1 VKAWLAQWLGEWSET
16 LLLGVQVLLI
26 LLAGFVLQR
35 LVARTLSRVG
45 QRYQQL
51 PAELLLPLRG
61 ALRWLIMGSAL
72 LLALEHL
79 GVSAGVLWAAFS
91 GFVAVAAVA
100 FFAVWSVL
108 SNLFC
113 AVLIFTVGPFRLGD
127 RVEVVEAADKPG
139 AKGRVIAINLLYT
152 TLEEDA
158 EAGTGALVQI
168 PNSLFFQKVV
178 RRWRGAEH
186 STSTPIP
193 THNET

>member
-1 VKAWLAQWLGEWSET
+1 VTAWLAQWLGAWSET

-26 LLAGFVLQR
+26 LLAGYVLQR
-35 LVARTLSRVG
+35 LVARGLSRLAR
-45 QRYQQL
+45 RYQL
-51 PAELLLPLRG
+51 PGELMLPLRG
-61 ALRWLIMGSAL
+61 ALRWLVMGSAL

-113 AVLIFTVGPFRLGD
+113 AVLIFAVGPFRLGD
-127 RVEVVEAADKPG
+127 RVEVMEAADKRG
-139 AKGRVIAINLLYT
+139 ARGRVVAINLLYT

-158 EAGTGALVQI
+158 EAETGALVQI

-178 RRWRGAEH
+178 RRWRGPEVHPINPH
-186 STSTPIP
+186 S
-193 THNET
+193 ET

>member
-1 VKAWLAQWLGEWSET
+1 MKGWLAQWLGEWSGT
-16 LLLGVQVLLI
+16 LLLGGQLLLI
-26 LLAGFVLQR
+26 LIAGFVLQR
-35 LVARTLSRVG
+35 LVARGLTRLAT
-45 QRYQQL
+45 RYQL
-51 PAELLLPLRG
+51 PGELLLPLRG

-72 LLALEHL
+72 MLALEHV

-100 FFAVWSVL
+100 FFAIWSVL

-127 RVEVVEAADKPG
+127 RVEVMESFDKPG

-152 TLEEDA
+152 TLEEESDT
-158 EAGTGALVQI
+158 GTGALLQI

-178 RRWRGAEH
+178 RRWRGTEQLP
-186 STSTPIP
+186 STS
-193 THNET
+193 HRNEM

>member
-1 VKAWLAQWLGEWSET
+1 MKAWLAQWLGGWSET
-16 LLLGVQVLLI
+16 LLLGVQLLLI
-26 LLAGFVLQR
+26 LLAGYVLQR
-35 LVARTLSRVG
+35 LVARGLSRLAR
-45 QRYQQL
+45 RYQQL

-113 AVLIFTVGPFRLGD
+113 AVLIFTITPFRLGD
-127 RVEVVEAADKPG
+127 RVEVMEAADKPG

-152 TLEEDA
+152 TLEEDPQ
-158 EAGTGALVQI
+158 AGTGALVQI

-178 RRWRGAEH
+178 RRWRGTEQLP
-186 STSTPIP
+186 STP
-193 THNET
+193 HQET

>member
-1 VKAWLAQWLGEWSET
+1 VKAWLAQWLGEWGET
-16 LLLGVQVLLI
+16 LLFGVQILLI
-26 LLAGFVLQR
+26 LLAGFILQR
-35 LVARTLSRVG
+35 LVARGLTRLAT
-45 QRYQQL
+45 RYQL
-51 PAELLLPLRG
+51 PGELLLPLRG

-72 LLALEHL
+72 MLALEHL

-113 AVLIFTVGPFRLGD
+113 AVLIFTIAPFRLGD
-127 RVEVVEAADKPG
+127 RVEVLEAADKPG

-158 EAGTGALVQI
+158 ETGSGALVQI

-178 RRWRGAEH
+178 RRWRAAE
-186 STSTPIP
+186 SLPAATF
-193 THNET
+193 HNET

>member
-1 VKAWLAQWLGEWSET
+1 MKVWLAQWLGAWSET
-16 LLLGVQVLLI
+16 LLLGGQVLLI
-26 LLAGFVLQR
+26 LLAGYVLQR
-35 LVARTLSRVG
+35 LVARGLTRLAN
-45 QRYQQL
+45 RYQL
-51 PAELLLPLRG
+51 PGELLLPLRG

-72 LLALEHL
+72 MLALEHL

-113 AVLIFTVGPFRLGD
+113 AVLIFTIGPFRLGD
-127 RVEVVEAADKPG
+127 RVEVLEAADKPG

-158 EAGTGALVQI
+158 ENGSGALVQI

-178 RRWRGAEH
+178 RRWRGTEH
-186 STSTPIP
+186 QPTPTTTP
-193 THNET
+193 NET

>member
-1 VKAWLAQWLGEWSET
+1 MKAWLAQWLGEWSET

-26 LLAGFVLQR
+26 LLAGYLLQR
-35 LVARTLSRVG
+35 LVARGLTRVA
-45 QRYQQL
+45 QRYQL
-51 PAELLLPLRG
+51 PGELLLPLRG

-72 LLALEHL
+72 MLALEHL
-79 GVSAGVLWAAFS
+79 GVSAAVLWAAFS

-127 RVEVVEAADKPG
+127 RVEVIEAADKPG

-178 RRWRGAEH
+178 RRWRGTE
-186 STSTPIP
+186 PLP
-193 THNET
+193 TTTIINNET

>member
-1 VKAWLAQWLGEWSET
+1 MKAWLAQWLGEWSGT
-16 LLLGVQVLLI
+16 LLFGVQVLLI

-35 LVARTLSRVG
+35 LVARGLTRIAT
-45 QRYQQL
+45 RYHM
-51 PAELLLPLRG
+51 PGELLLPLRG

-72 LLALEHL
+72 MLALEHL
-79 GVSAGVLWAAFS
+79 GVSAGVLWAALS

-113 AVLIFTVGPFRLGD
+113 AVLIFTIAPFRLGD
-127 RVEVVEAADKPG
+127 RVEVIEAADKPG

-178 RRWRGAEH
+178 RRWRGTEPLP
-186 STSTPIP
+186 STS
-193 THNET
+193 HNET

>member
-1 VKAWLAQWLGEWSET
+1 MKVWLAQWLGAWSET
-16 LLLGVQVLLI
+16 LLLGGQILLI
-26 LLAGFVLQR
+26 LLAGYVLQR
-35 LVARTLSRVG
+35 LVARGLTRLAN
-45 QRYQQL
+45 RYQL
-51 PAELLLPLRG
+51 PGELLLPLRG

-72 LLALEHL
+72 MLALEHL

-113 AVLIFTVGPFRLGD
+113 AVLIFTIGPFRLGD
-127 RVEVVEAADKPG
+127 RVEVLEAADKPG

-158 EAGTGALVQI
+158 ENGSGALVQI

-178 RRWRGAEH
+178 RRWRGTEH
-186 STSTPIP
+186 QLTPTTTP
-193 THNET
+193 NET

>member
-1 VKAWLAQWLGEWSET
+1 MKAWLAQWLGEWGET
-16 LLLGVQVLLI
+16 LLFGVQILLI
-26 LLAGFVLQR
+26 LLAGFILQR
-35 LVARTLSRVG
+35 LVARGLTRLAT
-45 QRYQQL
+45 RYQL
-51 PAELLLPLRG
+51 PGELLLPLRG

-72 LLALEHL
+72 MLALEHL

-113 AVLIFTVGPFRLGD
+113 AVLIFTIAPFRLGD
-127 RVEVVEAADKPG
+127 RVEVLEAADKPG

-158 EAGTGALVQI
+158 EAGTGAQVQI

-178 RRWRGAEH
+178 RRWRGSE
-186 STSTPIP
+186 PLP
-193 THNET
+193 TTIHNET

>member
-1 VKAWLAQWLGEWSET
+1 MKGWLAQWLGEWSET
-16 LLLGVQVLLI
+16 LLLGTRVLLI
-26 LLAGFVLQR
+26 LLVAFVLQR
-35 LVARTLSRVG
+35 LVARGLTRIAT
-45 QRYQQL
+45 RYQL
-51 PAELLLPLRG
+51 PGELLLPLRG

-100 FFAVWSVL
+100 FFAIWSVL

-127 RVEVVEAADKPG
+127 RVEVMDGFDKPG
-139 AKGRVIAINLLYT
+139 AKGRVVAINLLYT
-152 TLEEDA
+152 TLEEEGELA
-158 EAGTGALVQI
+158 SGALLQI

-178 RRWRGAEH
+178 RRWRGTDAL
-186 STSTPIP
+186 SVTVLPRKSQ
-193 THNET
+193 ET

>member
-1 VKAWLAQWLGEWSET
+1 MKAWLAQWLGEWSDT
-16 LLLGVQVLLI
+16 LLFGVQVLLI
-26 LLAGFVLQR
+26 LLAGFFLQR
-35 LVARTLSRVG
+35 LVARGLTRLAT
-45 QRYQQL
+45 RYQL
-51 PAELLLPLRG
+51 PGELLLPLRG

-72 LLALEHL
+72 MLALEHL
-79 GVSAGVLWAAFS
+79 GVSAGVLWAALS

-113 AVLIFTVGPFRLGD
+113 AVLIFTIAPFRLGD
-127 RVEVVEAADKPG
+127 RVEVLEAADKPG

-178 RRWRGAEH
+178 RRWRGTEH
-186 STSTPIP
+186 PTPIP

>member
-1 VKAWLAQWLGEWSET
+1 MKAWLAQWLGEWSGT
-16 LLLGVQVLLI
+16 LLFGVQLLLI
-26 LLAGFVLQR
+26 LLAGFFLQR
-35 LVARTLSRVG
+35 LVARGLTRLAT
-45 QRYQQL
+45 RYQL
-51 PAELLLPLRG
+51 PGELLLPLRG

-72 LLALEHL
+72 MLALEHL

-113 AVLIFTVGPFRLGD
+113 AVLIFTIAPFRLGD
-127 RVEVVEAADKPG
+127 RVEVLEAADKPG

-178 RRWRGAEH
+178 RRWRGTEH
-186 STSTPIP
+186 PTPIP

>member
-1 VKAWLAQWLGEWSET
+1 VKAWLAQWLGGWSET
-16 LLLGVQVLLI
+16 LLLGVQLLLI
-26 LLAGFVLQR
+26 LLAGYVLQR
-35 LVARTLSRVG
+35 LVARGLSRLAR
-45 QRYQQL
+45 RYQQL

-127 RVEVVEAADKPG
+127 RVEVLEAADKPG

-158 EAGTGALVQI
+158 ESGSGALVQI

-178 RRWRGAEH
+178 RRWRGTEQLP
-186 STSTPIP
+186 STP
-193 THNET
+193 HQET

>member
-1 VKAWLAQWLGEWSET
+1 MKAWLAQWLGEWSET

-26 LLAGFVLQR
+26 LLAGYVLQR
-35 LVARTLSRVG
+35 LVARGLTRIAG
-45 QRYQQL
+45 RYHL
-51 PAELLLPLRG
+51 PGELLLPLRG

-72 LLALEHL
+72 MLALEHL

-127 RVEVVEAADKPG
+127 RVEVIEAADKPG
-139 AKGRVIAINLLYT
+139 AKGRVVAINLLYT

-158 EAGTGALVQI
+158 ESGSGALVQI

-178 RRWRGAEH
+178 RRWRGTE
-186 STSTPIP
+186 PLP
-193 THNET
+193 TTLHDET

>member
-1 VKAWLAQWLGEWSET
+1 MKAWLAQWLGEWSEA

-26 LLAGFVLQR
+26 LLAGYVLQR
-35 LVARTLSRVG
+35 LVARGLTRVG
-45 QRYQQL
+45 TRYQL
-51 PAELLLPLRG
+51 PGELLLPLRG

-72 LLALEHL
+72 MLALEHL
-79 GVSAGVLWAAFS
+79 GVSAAVLWAAFS

-127 RVEVVEAADKPG
+127 RVEVIEAADKPG

-158 EAGTGALVQI
+158 EAGSGALVQI

-178 RRWRGAEH
+178 RRWRGTE
-186 STSTPIP
+186 PLP
-193 THNET
+193 TTTIIHNET

>member
-1 VKAWLAQWLGEWSET
+1 MKAWLAQWLGEWSDT
-16 LLLGVQVLLI
+16 LLFGVQILLI

-35 LVARTLSRVG
+35 LVARGLTRVAT
-45 QRYQQL
+45 RYHM
-51 PAELLLPLRG
+51 PGELLLPLRG

-72 LLALEHL
+72 MLALEHL

-113 AVLIFTVGPFRLGD
+113 AVLIFTVAPFRLGD
-127 RVEVVEAADKPG
+127 RVEVIEAADKPG

-158 EAGTGALVQI
+158 EAGSGALVQI

-178 RRWRGAEH
+178 RRWRGAELPPSPSH
-186 STSTPIP
+186 
-193 THNET
+193 HNEI

>member
-1 VKAWLAQWLGEWSET
+1 MKSWPAQWLGDWSVA
-16 LLLGVQVLLI
+16 LLFGMQVLLI
-26 LLAGFVLQR
+26 LLAGYALQR
-35 LVARTLSRVG
+35 LVARALSRIG
-45 QRYQQL
+45 RRYPQL

-61 ALRWLIMGSAL
+61 ALRWLVMGSAL

-127 RVEVVEAADKPG
+127 RVEVIEAADKPG
-139 AKGRVIAINLLYT
+139 ARGRVIAINLLYT

-178 RRWRGAEH
+178 RRWRGTEH
-186 STSTPIP
+186 QPSLS
-193 THNET
+193 HNET

>member
-1 VKAWLAQWLGEWSET
+1 MKAWLAQWLGEWSDT
-16 LLLGVQVLLI
+16 LLFGVQVLLI

-35 LVARTLSRVG
+35 LVARGLTRVAT
-45 QRYQQL
+45 RYHM
-51 PAELLLPLRG
+51 PGELLLPLRG

-72 LLALEHL
+72 MLALEHL
-79 GVSAGVLWAAFS
+79 GVSAGVLWAALS

-113 AVLIFTVGPFRLGD
+113 AVLIFTIAPFRLGD
-127 RVEVVEAADKPG
+127 RVEVLEAADKPG

-178 RRWRGAEH
+178 RRWRGTEPLP
-186 STSTPIP
+186 STS
-193 THNET
+193 HNET

>member
-1 VKAWLAQWLGEWSET
+1 MKAWLAQWLGEWSDT
-16 LLLGVQVLLI
+16 LLFGVQVLLI
-26 LLAGFVLQR
+26 LLAGFFLQR
-35 LVARTLSRVG
+35 LVARGLTRLAT
-45 QRYQQL
+45 RYQL
-51 PAELLLPLRG
+51 PGELLLPLRG

-72 LLALEHL
+72 MLALEHL

-113 AVLIFTVGPFRLGD
+113 AVLIFTIAPFRLGD
-127 RVEVVEAADKPG
+127 RVEVLEAADKPG

-178 RRWRGAEH
+178 RRWRGTEH
-186 STSTPIP
+186 PTPIP

>member
-1 VKAWLAQWLGEWSET
+1 MKAWLAQWLGEWSET
-16 LLLGVQVLLI
+16 LLFGVQVLLI
-26 LLAGFVLQR
+26 LLAGFLLQR
-35 LVARTLSRVG
+35 LVARGLTRVAT
-45 QRYQQL
+45 RYHM
-51 PAELLLPLRG
+51 PGELLLPLRG

-79 GVSAGVLWAAFS
+79 GVSAGVLWAALS

-113 AVLIFTVGPFRLGD
+113 AVLIFTITPFRLGD
-127 RVEVVEAADKPG
+127 RVEVMEAADKPG

-158 EAGTGALVQI
+158 EAATGALIQI

-178 RRWRGAEH
+178 RRWRGTEPLP
-186 STSTPIP
+186 STS
-193 THNET
+193 HNET

>member
-1 VKAWLAQWLGEWSET
+1 MKAWLAQWLGEWSDT
-16 LLLGVQVLLI
+16 LLFGVQVLLI

-35 LVARTLSRVG
+35 LVARGLTRVAT
-45 QRYQQL
+45 RYHM
-51 PAELLLPLRG
+51 PGELLLPLRG

-72 LLALEHL
+72 MLALEHL
-79 GVSAGVLWAAFS
+79 GVSAGVLWAALS

-113 AVLIFTVGPFRLGD
+113 AVLIFTIAPFRLGD
-127 RVEVVEAADKPG
+127 RVEVLEAADKPG

-178 RRWRGAEH
+178 RRWRGTENP
-186 STSTPIP
+186 TPIS

>member
-1 VKAWLAQWLGEWSET
+1 MKAWLAQWLGGWSET
-16 LLLGVQVLLI
+16 LLLGMQLLLI
-26 LLAGFVLQR
+26 LLAGFLLQR
-35 LVARTLSRVG
+35 LVARGLTRLAT
-45 QRYQQL
+45 RYQL
-51 PAELLLPLRG
+51 PGELLLPLRG

-113 AVLIFTVGPFRLGD
+113 AVLIFAVAPFRLGD
-127 RVEVVEAADKPG
+127 RVEVLEAADKPG

-158 EAGTGALVQI
+158 EAGTGALIQI

-178 RRWRGAEH
+178 RRWRGTEPLP
-186 STSTPIP
+186 STSHQEI
-193 THNET
+193 

>member
-1 VKAWLAQWLGEWSET
+1 
-16 LLLGVQVLLI
+16 
-26 LLAGFVLQR
+26 
-35 LVARTLSRVG
+35 
-45 QRYQQL
+45 
-51 PAELLLPLRG
+51 
-61 ALRWLIMGSAL
+61 MGSAL

-158 EAGTGALVQI
+158 VAGTGALVQI

-178 RRWRGAEH
+178 RRWRGTELQ
-186 STSTPIP
+186 TSLP
-193 THNET
+193 HNET

>member
-1 VKAWLAQWLGEWSET
+1 MKVWLAQWLGEWSET
-16 LLLGVQVLLI
+16 LLLGLQVLLI

-35 LVARTLSRVG
+35 LVARGLTRIAT
-45 QRYQQL
+45 RYQL
-51 PAELLLPLRG
+51 PGELLLPLRG

-72 LLALEHL
+72 MLALEHL

-113 AVLIFTVGPFRLGD
+113 AVLIFTIGPFRLGD
-127 RVEVVEAADKPG
+127 RVEVLEAADKPG

-152 TLEEDA
+152 TLQEDA
-158 EAGTGALVQI
+158 ETGSGALVQI

-178 RRWRGAEH
+178 RRWRGTEQQP
-186 STSTPIP
+186 TPP
-193 THNET
+193 HNET

>member
-1 VKAWLAQWLGEWSET
+1 MKAWLAQWLGEWSDT
-16 LLLGVQVLLI
+16 LLFGVQVLLI

-35 LVARTLSRVG
+35 LVARGLTRVAT
-45 QRYQQL
+45 RYHM
-51 PAELLLPLRG
+51 PGELLLPLRG

-72 LLALEHL
+72 MLALEHL

-113 AVLIFTVGPFRLGD
+113 AVLIFTIAPFRLGD
-127 RVEVVEAADKPG
+127 RVEVLEAADKPG

-178 RRWRGAEH
+178 RRWRGSE
-186 STSTPIP
+186 PLP
-193 THNET
+193 TTIHNET